1 MRFFHLLAAASLL
14 VTVQA
19 HAAPTSPEQHG
30 LFDGG
35 SFPPSASGLATQAAL
50 SAYAP
55 LSGAEFSGA
64 VTLEKESTV
73 QSGLVFWSRTY
84 NALPVGVAT
93 NAVWKC
99 DDCFIGSGSKGI
111 LVIWNGTT
119 WTGVSGEAVS
129 H

>member
-1 MRFFHLLAAASLL
+1 MRFSHLLAAASLF

-35 SFPPSASGLATQAAL
+35 AFPPSASGLATRSDLA
-50 SAYAP
+50 AYAP
-55 LSGAEFSGA
+55 PS
-64 VTLEKESTV
+64 ST
-73 QSGLVFWSRTY
+73 Y
-84 NALPVGVAT
+84 ANLPASSTQVIRCT
-93 NAVWKC
+93 
-99 DDCFIGSGSKGI
+99 DCYIGSGSRGV
-111 LVIWNGTT
+111 LVLWNGSA

>member
-14 VTVQA
+14 ATVQA

-35 SFPPSASGLATQAAL
+35 NFPPEAGGIATQADL

-55 LSGAEFSGA
+55 PSFTYAE
-64 VTLEKESTV
+64 
-73 QSGLVFWSRTY
+73 
-84 NALPVGVAT
+84 LPASSDQVIRCT
-93 NAVWKC
+93 
-99 DDCFIGSGSKGI
+99 DCYIGSGSKGV
-111 LVIWNGTT
+111 LVLWNGSA